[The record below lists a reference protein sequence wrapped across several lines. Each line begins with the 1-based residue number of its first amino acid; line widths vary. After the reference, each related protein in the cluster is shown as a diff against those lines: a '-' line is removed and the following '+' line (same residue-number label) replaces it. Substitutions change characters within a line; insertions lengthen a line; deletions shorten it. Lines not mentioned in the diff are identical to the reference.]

1 MNSRKTFRVY
11 FYLLVSSLMNFLK
24 LEKIITSSVSQ
35 GIFWNRQFPWL
46 YWAHINGPF
55 LKTICFCVVNFLAVS
70 VDGVLF
76 TYEQT
81 LLFDLREIQWLDYF
95 KENNVCETKN
105 IFFILVTAS
114 KFKKKE
120 LFLHFV
126 YFSCYLGCLILYLSN
141 IWIDCSSVNFVFLIY
156 ESLIRM

>member
-1 MNSRKTFRVY
+1 
-11 FYLLVSSLMNFLK
+11 MNFLK
-24 LEKIITSSVSQ
+24 LKKIITSSVSQ
-35 GIFWNRQFPWL
+35 SIFWNRQFPWL

-55 LKTICFCVVNFLAVS
+55 LKTICFCVVNLLAVS

-81 LLFDLREIQWLDYF
+81 LLFDLREMQWLDYF

-114 KFKKKE
+114 KFKKMNS
-120 LFLHFV
+120 F
-126 YFSCYLGCLILYLSN
+126 CILY
-141 IWIDCSSVNFVFLIY
+141 IFLAA
-156 ESLIRM
+156 

>member
-1 MNSRKTFRVY
+1 MFHS
-11 FYLLVSSLMNFLK
+11 
-24 LEKIITSSVSQ
+24 
-35 GIFWNRQFPWL
+35 IFWNPQFPWL
-46 YWAHINGPF
+46 YGAHINGPF
-55 LKTICFCVVNFLAVS
+55 LKTICFCVVNLLAIS

-114 KFKKKE
+114 KLKKWT
-120 LFLHFV
+120 LFAFCIFFL
-126 YFSCYLGCLILYLSN
+126 LGCLILYLSN
-141 IWIDCSSVNFVFLIY
+141 IWIDSSSVNFVFLIY